1 MESSRSGRSSGASD
15 GWQYNGGMRRD
26 RAPAP
31 SRIFQ
36 GARLLLLA
44 LLAALLAPAA
54 RAAPALEGDYDSPL
68 GRVRVAAGGQGVTG
82 TLVAPS
88 ALCPFRAG
96 SEVLRGTLLDDSLA
110 GQIRVCLA
118 GRSCREKEAWSSA
131 VLLVGPGR
139 LSGAVHVAVKGCHG
153 PFGKKGGVT
162 FARSGASSTDTPSS
176 TASSAP
182 TRTAARTPAPADL
195 AARRAEARRLLR
207 DGAGHLAE
215 GNFEQARHRFLEAI
229 EVDARVPEAYNGVGV
244 TWRMRNDLEEALA
257 WYKKA
262 LAVDPDFGDAYYNMA
277 CVYAVQGK
285 ADLALRYLKI
295 AYLNGYATADGIAQ
309 DPDLASLRGSA
320 EYQSLVRARM

>member
-1 MESSRSGRSSGASD
+1 ME
-15 GWQYNGGMRRD
+15 GMRRD

-31 SRIFQ
+31 SRSRLFQ
-36 GARLLLLA
+36 GARLLLFA
-44 LLAALLAPAA
+44 LLAALLAPAV

-68 GRVRVAAGGQGVTG
+68 GRVRVASGGQGVSG

-176 TASSAP
+176 TATVSSSR
-182 TRTAARTPAPADL
+182 TRTAARTPAPSDL

-295 AYLNGYATADGIAQ
+295 AYLNGYVTADGIAQ
-309 DPDLASLRGSA
+309 DPDLASLRESA

>member
-1 MESSRSGRSSGASD
+1 MKRHRAGARRRS
-15 GWQYNGGMRRD
+15 
-26 RAPAP
+26 
-31 SRIFQ
+31 
-36 GARLLLLA
+36 RLLLGSGIV

-54 RAAPALEGDYDSPL
+54 RAAPELEGDYDSPL
-68 GRVRVAAGGQGVTG
+68 GRVRIAGGGQGVTG

-139 LSGAVHVAVKGCHG
+139 LSGAVHVAARGCHG

-162 FARSGASSTDTPSS
+162 FARSGSSSVTPTPTATPTAAKSS
-176 TASSAP
+176 TATSTPSNLS
-182 TRTAARTPAPADL
+182 TRRD
-195 AARRAEARRLLR
+195 EARRLLR

-215 GNFEQARHRFLEAI
+215 GNFEQARHRFLKAI
-229 EVDARVPEAYNGVGV
+229 EVDAGIPEAYNGVGV

-262 LAVDPDFGDAYYNMA
+262 LAIDPDFGDAYYNMA

-285 ADLALRYLKI
+285 AELALRYLKI
-295 AYLNGYATADGIAQ
+295 AYLNGYATADGMAQ
-309 DPDLASLRGSA
+309 DPDLASLRSSS

>member
-1 MESSRSGRSSGASD
+1 M
-15 GWQYNGGMRRD
+15 MK
-26 RAPAP
+26 PAP
-31 SRIFQ
+31 RGRLFPR
-36 GARLLLLA
+36 ARA
-44 LLAALLAPAA
+44 FLLAALLPAAA

-68 GRVRVAAGGQGVTG
+68 GRVRVAAGGHGVTG

-110 GQIRVCLA
+110 GQMRVCLA
-118 GRSCREKEAWSSA
+118 GRACREKEAWSSA

-139 LSGAVHVAVKGCHG
+139 LSGAVHVAVEGCHG

-162 FARSGASSTDTPSS
+162 FARSGESSTT
-176 TASSAP
+176 TP
-182 TRTAARTPAPADL
+182 TRTSTATRTLAPTPADL

-215 GNFEQARHRFLEAI
+215 GNFEQARRRFLEAI

-262 LAVDPDFGDAYYNMA
+262 LAIDPDFGDAYYNMA

-285 ADLALRYLKI
+285 AEMALRYLTI
-295 AYLNGYATADGIAQ
+295 AYLNGYVTADGIAQ
-309 DPDLASLRGSA
+309 DPDLASLRKSS